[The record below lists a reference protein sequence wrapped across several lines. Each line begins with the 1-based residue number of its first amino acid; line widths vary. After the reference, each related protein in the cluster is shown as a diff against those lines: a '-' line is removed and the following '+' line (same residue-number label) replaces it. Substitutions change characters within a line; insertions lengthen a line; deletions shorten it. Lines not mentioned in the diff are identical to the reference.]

1 MLNLANKITL
11 LRMLITPFV
20 IVLLYFDGPIT
31 CTLAALA
38 FIFAAFTDWYDGY
51 VARHENMVTN
61 IGKFLDPLADKVLIS
76 AVLIMFVYKQWA
88 PAWVV
93 IIIVCREL
101 IVTGLRTIAID
112 EGMVLAADKFG
123 KAKTVTQIL
132 AIIPICLHFEILGF
146 KFWELGEILLYI
158 AMFLAVFSCVHYCI
172 YFYQYVPKR
181 DKNKPIP

>member
-11 LRMLITPFV
+11 LRMLITPLVV
-20 IVLLYFDGPIT
+20 ILLYFGGPVQY
-31 CTLAALA
+31 TLAALA
-38 FIFAAFTDWYDGY
+38 FIIAALTDWFDGY

-61 IGKFLDPLADKVLIS
+61 MGKFLDPLADKILIS
-76 AVLIMFVYKQWA
+76 AVLIMFVYLHWS

-112 EGMVLAADKFG
+112 EGIVLAADKFG

-132 AIIPICLHFEILGF
+132 AIIPICLHFEIFGLRLWLIGDF
-146 KFWELGEILLYI
+146 LLYV
-158 AMFLAVFSCVHYCI
+158 AMILAVYSCVNYCI
-172 YFYQYVPKR
+172 YFYQQMKER
-181 DKNKPIP
+181 NAKL